1 MHTFV
6 PVDVE
11 VVGCR
16 EDGDEGGETGGMALA
31 VHLVARVLGL
41 VGPDDGQHVVPL
53 KELAAGIVAVDRQRR
68 ITSEFTTNYS
78 TGYTTIFCNGSI
90 VIDY

>member
-6 PVDVE
+6 PIDVE

-16 EDGDEGGETGGMALA
+16 EDGDEGWEASGVALA
-31 VHLVARVLGL
+31 VHLVAGVLGL

-53 KELAAGIVAVDRQRR
+53 KELTAGIVAVNRQQENHLRV
-68 ITSEFTTNYS
+68 Y
-78 TGYTTIFCNGSI
+78 Y
-90 VIDY
+90 